1 MQSQGS
7 VSPVDLI
14 DSTAAVLNCT
24 FARNF
29 IASQDLGVIRGDSDS
44 YIVLSDPIFSG
55 NAGPGQLLLGSPGRM
70 GNETSWSRTFLSDDE
85 QVTSYCQDGTT
96 LVAVPEPGQEF
107 PDASSDLV
115 SMREWLRG
123 SRSVRITTTGMDV
136 ARMVH
141 AEVHALGVDK

>member
-7 VSPVDLI
+7 VSPVDMI
-14 DSTAAVLNCT
+14 DSKAAVVNCT

-70 GNETSWSRTFLSDDE
+70 RNETSGLHTFLSDDE
-85 QVTSYCQDGTT
+85 QVMRYCQDSTT
-96 LVAVPEPGQEF
+96 LVAVPELGQQY
-107 PDASSDLV
+107 PDASSDLA
-115 SMREWLRG
+115 SMKGWLRG
-123 SRSVRITTTGMDV
+123 SRSVRVPTIDIAKTIDARVDV
-136 ARMVH
+136 
-141 AEVHALGVDK
+141 